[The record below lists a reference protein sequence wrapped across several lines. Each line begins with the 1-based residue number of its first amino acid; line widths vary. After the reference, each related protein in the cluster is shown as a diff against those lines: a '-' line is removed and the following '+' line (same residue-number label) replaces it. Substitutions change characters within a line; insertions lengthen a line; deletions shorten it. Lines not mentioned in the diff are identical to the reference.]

1 MLLVMHANPA
11 GDVRCQEECLKR
23 MPECLESSDY
33 TAIKGELVPRMHAL
47 CLRTTSAAVR
57 VNALVCMGKVAGR
70 LDKEEAMKFLATA
83 GQVGVAWG
91 AECRLQWR
99 EDLPGCRS

>member
-1 MLLVMHANPA
+1 MHADPA

-23 MPECLESSDY
+23 IPECLESSDY
-33 TAIKGELVPRMHAL
+33 AAVKGELVPRMHAL

-83 GQVGVAWG
+83 GQVGVAG
-91 AECRLQWR
+91 GGRV
-99 EDLPGCRS
+99 

>member
-1 MLLVMHANPA
+1 MIGALPA

-23 MPECLESSDY
+23 IPECLESSDY

-70 LDKEEAMKFLATA
+70 LDKEEATKFLATA
-83 GQVGVAWG
+83 GQVRLASR
-91 AECRLQWR
+91 AECRLQ
-99 EDLPGCRS
+99 